1 VTEIS
6 LEDEL
11 VAVDHLFSVLRDTGW
26 RLAVKSDL
34 DVGQVLV
41 IEADESG
48 FGEVARHATVDGLLR
63 ILVERTLRGEIV

>member
-34 DVGQVLV
+34 DMGQVLV

>member
-1 VTEIS
+1 MTEIS

>member
-1 VTEIS
+1 MTEIS

-34 DVGQVLV
+34 DMGQVLV